1 MRAQLRAAG
10 DHNGLQKP
18 GSLDRVHQFIAAP
31 PRAPIKFIAA
41 RIHGMRVLYHHR
53 TASRDGQAVH
63 IDEIVSSLRSQG
75 HDVCVVGPASG
86 AGASMGDDVGWVQR
100 IRAVL
105 PKALYELLELGYTVL
120 AYWRLSRAAKAFK
133 PDFIYERYNLYLL
146 AGALLQRR
154 TGLPLLLEVNA
165 PLADERE
172 RFGGLKLPRLARW
185 AERTA
190 WRSATYVLPVTRVL
204 AQHVVAA
211 GVAPQRIVVIPNGIN
226 RSHFAMAPSPDVAKA
241 TIGWPG
247 SLILGF
253 TGFVR
258 DWHGVDRVVRWLADP
273 ATPTDARL
281 LVVGD
286 GPARAELESLAQSLH
301 LRERVRFTGVVPREQ
316 VPGYVAAF
324 DVALQPAV
332 VAYASPL
339 KLFEYLALGKA
350 VVAPRQPNIEEVLT
364 DGTNALLF
372 DANEAGALEA
382 ALGRMCADST
392 LRARLAAGAHATIDN
407 LSLTWDHNA
416 RRIVGLACAA
426 AATPRA

>member
-1 MRAQLRAAG
+1 MRAQLRIAG
-10 DHNGLQKP
+10 DHNGLQP
-18 GSLDRVHQFIAAP
+18 RACDRVVLIASSPRRSGRPFIHRGSN
-31 PRAPIKFIAA
+31 PR
-41 RIHGMRVLYHHR
+41 MRVLYHHR

-75 HDVCVVGPASG
+75 HDVCVVGPDSG
-86 AGASMGDDVGWVQR
+86 SGASMGDDVGWVQR
-100 IRAVL
+100 IRTVL
-105 PKALYELLELGYTVL
+105 PKALYELLELGYSAL
-120 AYWRLSRAAKAFK
+120 AYWRLRRAAKAFK

-172 RFGGLKLPRLARW
+172 RFGGLRLRRLARW

-204 AQHVVAA
+204 AEHVVAA
-211 GVAPQRIVVIPNGIN
+211 GVERQRIVVIPNGIN
-226 RSHFAMAPSPDVAKA
+226 RSHFAMAPSPDAAKVA
-241 TIGWPG
+241 IGWPG
-247 SLILGF
+247 SMILGF

-258 DWHGVDRVVRWLADP
+258 DWHGVDRVVRWLANP

-281 LVVGD
+281 LVVGE

-301 LRERVRFTGVVPREQ
+301 VSERVRFTGVVPRQ
-316 VPGYVAAF
+316 DVPGYVAAF
-324 DVALQPAV
+324 DIALQPAV

-364 DGTNALLF
+364 HGANALLF
-372 DANEAGALEA
+372 DANEAGALES
-382 ALGRMCADST
+382 ALSQMCADAA
-392 LRARLAAGAHATIDN
+392 LRARLAAGAQATIEE

-416 RRIVGLACAA
+416 RRIICLASEAVA
-426 AATPRA
+426 SRA